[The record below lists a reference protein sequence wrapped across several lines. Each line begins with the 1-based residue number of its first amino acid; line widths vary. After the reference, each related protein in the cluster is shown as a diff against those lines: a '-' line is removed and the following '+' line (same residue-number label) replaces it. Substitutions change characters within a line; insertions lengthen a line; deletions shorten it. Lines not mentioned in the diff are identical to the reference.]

1 MSSSVS
7 HNFPDRVAM
16 SSLRLVAASI
26 GFVVPLSVVLD
37 NVLLALVLPGLLFN
51 ARAVG
56 QIATQNPVARAAWL
70 LFGVLSLAMTY
81 GAASLGEALAILG
94 KYIDLAFIPLLM
106 LMLSDEIARRRA
118 QYAFLAAMALTLFL
132 SYLLALGLLPVQYW
146 MSEFARP
153 ENPVVF
159 HSHITQNNM
168 MAFAAFLALLK
179 LRDAGSRRARLGWG
193 TFAVLAAVN
202 VFFMVQGRTGYIIL
216 IALLGWL
223 LWVIPQRYMHS
234 RARTWGWWKAV
245 AVELVFLVF
254 VATIYSTSPR
264 LHNRLDL
271 VVSESQALH
280 SEQAPDTSTGQRLLY
295 YDNTLQIVRQ
305 HPLFGV
311 GTGGFA
317 AAFAEQVQGKNV
329 PATHNPH
336 NEYLMIAVQT
346 GVLGLALLLYLFYT
360 QWRCALSLNTAFERD
375 AARGLVLAYMVNCAF
390 NSALLDHSDG
400 LFFAFMISVLF
411 AGLKLGKNSG

>member
-1 MSSSVS
+1 
-7 HNFPDRVAM
+7 M
-16 SSLRLVAASI
+16 SSLRLAAASI

-37 NVLLALVLPGLLFN
+37 NVLLVLVLPGLLFN
-51 ARAVG
+51 ARAVW

-70 LFGVLSLAMTY
+70 LFGILLLATTY

-106 LMLSDEIARRRA
+106 LMLSDEITRRRA

-132 SYLLALGLLPVQYW
+132 SYLLALGLLPPQYW

-153 ENPVVF
+153 GNPVVF
-159 HSHITQNNM
+159 HSYITQNNM
-168 MAFAAFLALLK
+168 MAFAVFLALLK
-179 LRDAGSRRARLGWG
+179 LRDAGLRRAQFGWG
-193 TFAVLAAVN
+193 AFALLAAAN

-216 IALLGWL
+216 IVLLGWL
-223 LWVIPQRYMHS
+223 VWIIPLRYMHA
-234 RARTWGWWKAV
+234 RARPWSWWHA
-245 AVELVFLVF
+245 AALELVFLVF

-280 SEQAPDTSTGQRLLY
+280 SERAPGTSTGQRLLY
-295 YDNTLQIVRQ
+295 YGNTLQIVRQ

-317 AAFAEQVQGKNV
+317 AAFAEQVQEKNV

-336 NEYLMIAVQT
+336 NEYLMITVQT

-360 QWRCALSLNTAFERD
+360 QWRYAPLLRTAFERD

-400 LFFAFMISVLF
+400 LFFAFMTSVLF
-411 AGLKLGKNSG
+411 AGLERGKSRG